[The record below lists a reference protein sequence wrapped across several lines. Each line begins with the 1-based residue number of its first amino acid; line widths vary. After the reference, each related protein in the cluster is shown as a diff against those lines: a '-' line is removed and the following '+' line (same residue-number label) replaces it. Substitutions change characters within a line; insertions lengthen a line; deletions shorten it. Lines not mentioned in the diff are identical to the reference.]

1 MSLFFELLNSI
12 NDPKQSGSID
22 QLSGVMDVVKSM
34 SQKHDLDPKTL
45 QSVLSA
51 MGDPM
56 RSAIQAKTMG
66 QSGSPTGNPMELL
79 TTVLSGNPAAI
90 SSLFTPAL
98 QQQMVQLVSQKT
110 GVSSSVLQLVVPAL
124 IPVVMNLFKMG
135 GGSGLTTNSLFSS
148 FLGGDRADLGQV
160 FKYADRFL
168 NPAH

>member
-1 MSLFFELLNSI
+1 MGLFFELLNSI

-22 QLSGVMDVVKSM
+22 QLSGVMDIVKSV
-34 SQKHDLDPKTL
+34 SQKHDIDPGTL
-45 QSVLSA
+45 QSVMSA

-56 RSAIQAKTMG
+56 RSAIQAKTIG
-66 QSGSPTGNPMELL
+66 QSGNPMELL
-79 TTVLSGNPAAI
+79 TTVLSGNPTAI

-110 GVSSSVLQLVVPAL
+110 DVSSSVLQMIVPAL

-135 GGSGLTTNSLFSS
+135 GGSGLTSNSLFSS
-148 FLGGDRADLGQV
+148 FLGGERADLGQV

-168 NPAH
+168 IPAH

>member
-1 MSLFFELLNSI
+1 MGMFFELLNSI

-22 QLSGVMDVVKSM
+22 QLSGMMDIVKSV
-34 SQKHDLDPKTL
+34 SQKHDIDPATL
-45 QSVLSA
+45 QSVMSA

-56 RSAIQAKTMG
+56 RSAIQAKTIG
-66 QSGSPTGNPMELL
+66 QSSNPMELL
-79 TTVLSGNPAAI
+79 TTVLSGNPTAI

-110 GVSSSVLQLVVPAL
+110 GVSSSVVQMIVPAL

-135 GGSGLTTNSLFSS
+135 GGSGLTSNSLFSS
-148 FLGGDRADLGQV
+148 FLGGERADLGQV
-160 FKYADRFL
+160 FEYADRFL